1 MSAARSDDE
10 APSHRDRLLAG
21 MADALR
27 EDGLRGT
34 TVADVVRQARVSR
47 RTFYEHF
54 DDLVDAYLA
63 LVTRTSDAILEAMST
78 AAAAPAA
85 TVPERLEQVLDAYLG
100 LLGVDPALARAVGAE
115 LHLAGDRGVELQLAL
130 HERAARLFHALVE
143 EARAEDPAIRPLPV
157 DLSYIV
163 TAGVHELVV
172 RAFARQGDDDL
183 SRRLL
188 EVRQSAVALVQ
199 AVLTRPG

>member
-1 MSAARSDDE
+1 MSSARSADV
-10 APSHRDRLLAG
+10 APSHRDRLLVG

-34 TVADVVRQARVSR
+34 TVADVVRHARVSR

-63 LVTRTSDAILEAMST
+63 LVLRTSDAILEAMAA
-78 AAAAPAA
+78 AAAAPAD
-85 TVPERLEQVLDAYLG
+85 TLHCRLEHVLDAYLG
-100 LLGVDPALARAVGAE
+100 LLGADPALARAIGAE
-115 LHLAGDRGVELQLAL
+115 LHLAGDRGIEFQLAL
-130 HERAARLFHALVE
+130 HERAARLFHDLVE
-143 EARAEDPAIRPLPV
+143 EARAAEPEIQPLPV

-172 RAFARQGDDDL
+172 RAFARDGDDL
-183 SRRLL
+183 SRRLA
-188 EVRQSAVALVQ
+188 EVRTGAVALVQ
-199 AVLTRPG
+199 AVLTRPE